1 MEDPISTP
9 QITGVMVNYYFVCH
23 RELWLFTHQIQME
36 HTSDMVYLGK
46 LIGEESYNRN
56 QKEILIDDAIR
67 IDFVGTD
74 GVIHETKK
82 SNKLEKAHEFQL
94 LYYLYYLKNKGITG
108 IRGELNYP
116 ALKRRKAVELTPQ
129 AEQELTETFDK
140 IRAVIRQ
147 PTAPA
152 PKRMTY
158 CKTCSYNDLCWVG

>member
-1 MEDPISTP
+1 MDNSSIG
-9 QITGVMVNYYFVCH
+9 ITGTQINYFFICM
-23 RELWLFTHQIQME
+23 RKLWLFSKGLEME

-46 LIGEESYNRN
+46 LIGAESYPRE

-67 IDFVGTD
+67 IDFMGSD

-116 ALKRRKAVELTPQ
+116 ALKRRKPVELTPQ
-129 AEQELTETFDK
+129 AEQELTETFDR

-147 PTAPA
+147 PAAPA
-152 PKRMTY
+152 PKRVTY
-158 CKTCSYNDLCWVG
+158 CKTCSYNDLCWVE